1 MVPKIGSAT
10 IKAEADNPEAQKET
24 YIFPFVASKLKG
36 SRAGCHSM
44 NMDAFRASRCRGAGS
59 RKER

>member
-24 YIFPFVASKLKG
+24 HIFSLL
-36 SRAGCHSM
+36 
-44 NMDAFRASRCRGAGS
+44 
-59 RKER
+59 